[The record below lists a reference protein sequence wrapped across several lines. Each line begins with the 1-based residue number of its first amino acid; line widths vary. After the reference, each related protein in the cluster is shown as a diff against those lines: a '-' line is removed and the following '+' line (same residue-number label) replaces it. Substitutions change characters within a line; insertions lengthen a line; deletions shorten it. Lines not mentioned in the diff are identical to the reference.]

1 MIGMRTTVRPGAVPA
16 IAIAIALALGVVVA
30 ACGGPAPSGAPA
42 PSATPVT
49 SSTAARPTPIL
60 TEGPP
65 PTVVPVP
72 SSSSATDLPEPTQP
86 PGGGATDT
94 EWGAILDVVPDGF
107 PVIPGAKLADGLNEP
122 ASGWWLAEAGVDE
135 VASWYQ
141 EALGEL
147 GFSIGDLSS
156 PLEDGSRV
164 LDVSSDLPE
173 CRLQLAFRP
182 ADGST
187 IIKVLYGAGCAG
199 GEG

>member
-1 MIGMRTTVRPGAVPA
+1 MTGMQVTFRPGAALA
-16 IAIAIALALGVVVA
+16 IAIAVAVA
-30 ACGGPAPSGAPA
+30 ACGGPAPSAVPA
-42 PSATPVT
+42 GSAMPATPT
-49 SSTAARPTPIL
+49 TASMTAGPTPVL

-72 SSSSATDLPEPTQP
+72 SSGPATDPQEPAQP
-86 PGGGATDT
+86 PGEGATDT

-107 PVIPGAKLADGLNEP
+107 PVIPGAKPAEGLDEP
-122 ASGWWLAEAGVDE
+122 ASGWWLAEANVDD

-141 EALGEL
+141 GALGEL
-147 GFSIGDLSS
+147 GFTVGDLSS

-182 ADGST
+182 AGGST
-187 IIKVLYGAGCAG
+187 IIMVLYGAGCAG

>member
-1 MIGMRTTVRPGAVPA
+1 MIGMRTTVRPGAVPG
-16 IAIAIALALGVVVA
+16 IALAIAVVVA
-30 ACGGPAPSGAPA
+30 ACGSPA
-42 PSATPVT
+42 PSAARASSAAPDA
-49 SSTAARPTPIL
+49 SSTTMRPTPVL

-72 SSSSATDLPEPTQP
+72 SSEPASHPPEPTQP
-86 PGGGATDT
+86 PGSATDT

-107 PVIPGAKLADGLNEP
+107 PVIPGARPAEGLDEP
-122 ASGWWLAEAGVDE
+122 ASGWWLAETTVDD

-141 EALGEL
+141 GALGEL
-147 GFSIGDLSS
+147 GFTVGDLSS

-182 ADGST
+182 AEGST
-187 IIKVLYGAGCAG
+187 IIRVLYGAGCAG
-199 GEG
+199 SEG

>member
-1 MIGMRTTVRPGAVPA
+1 MIGMRTTVRPCAVPGIVLA
-16 IAIAIALALGVVVA
+16 IAVVVA
-30 ACGGPAPSGAPA
+30 ACGGPAPSATA
-42 PSATPVT
+42 ATSAASSTTAGPTPV
-49 SSTAARPTPIL
+49 L

-65 PTVVPVP
+65 PTVVPV
-72 SSSSATDLPEPTQP
+72 SSAGPATDPPEPTQP
-86 PGGGATDT
+86 PGGGTTDI

-107 PVIPGAKLADGLNEP
+107 PVIPGAKPAEGLDEP
-122 ASGWWLAEAGVDE
+122 ASGWWLAEAGVDD

-141 EALGEL
+141 GALGEL
-147 GFSIGDLSS
+147 GFTVGDLSS

-187 IIKVLYGAGCAG
+187 IIRVLYGAGCAG

>member
-1 MIGMRTTVRPGAVPA
+1 MTPMRTIVRPGATCA
-16 IAIAIALALGVVVA
+16 IAIGVALTVA
-30 ACGGPAPSGAPA
+30 ACGGPTASAVPA
-42 PSATPVT
+42 TSATPGT
-49 SSTAARPTPIL
+49 ASTTAGPTPVL

-72 SSSSATDLPEPTQP
+72 SSVPATDPPEPTQP
-86 PGGGATDT
+86 PGSTTDT

-107 PVIPGAKLADGLNEP
+107 PVIPGAKPAEGLDEP
-122 ASGWWLAEAGVDE
+122 ASGWWLAEAGVDD

-141 EALGEL
+141 GALGEL
-147 GFSIGDLSS
+147 GFTVGDLSS

-173 CRLQLAFRP
+173 CRVQLAFRP

>member
-1 MIGMRTTVRPGAVPA
+1 MRTTVRPGAVS
-16 IAIAIALALGVVVA
+16 AIALGIALSIALVA
-30 ACGGPAPSGAPA
+30 ACGGPSPSTAPA
-42 PSATPVT
+42 TAATPVT
-49 SSTAARPTPIL
+49 ASTAAGPTPVL

-65 PTVVPVP
+65 PTPVPVP
-72 SSSSATDLPEPTQP
+72 SSGPATNPSEPTQP
-86 PGGGATDT
+86 PGGGTT
-94 EWGAILDVVPDGF
+94 GTGWGAILDIVPDSF
-107 PVIPGAKLADGLNEP
+107 PVIPGARPAEGQNEP
-122 ASGWWLAEAGVDE
+122 ASGWWLAEVGVDE

-141 EALGEL
+141 GALAEL
-147 GFSIGDLSS
+147 GFAVGDLSS

-182 ADGST
+182 AGGST

>member
-1 MIGMRTTVRPGAVPA
+1 MAAMPATVRPRAVIV
-16 IAIAIALALGVVVA
+16 IAITLAVGVG
-30 ACGGPAPSGAPA
+30 ACGSPS
-42 PSATPVT
+42 PSATAAPSVT
-49 SSTAARPTPIL
+49 AAATSTAARPTPVL

-65 PTVVPVP
+65 PTPVPVP
-72 SSSSATDLPEPTQP
+72 SSGPATGRPEPTQA
-86 PGGGATDT
+86 PGGTTQT
-94 EWGAILDVVPDGF
+94 EWGAIRDVVPDGF
-107 PVIPGAKLADGLNEP
+107 PVIPGAKPAEGQNEP

-141 EALGEL
+141 GALAER
-147 GFSIGDLSS
+147 GFTVGDLSS

-164 LDVSSDLPE
+164 LDVSGDLPE